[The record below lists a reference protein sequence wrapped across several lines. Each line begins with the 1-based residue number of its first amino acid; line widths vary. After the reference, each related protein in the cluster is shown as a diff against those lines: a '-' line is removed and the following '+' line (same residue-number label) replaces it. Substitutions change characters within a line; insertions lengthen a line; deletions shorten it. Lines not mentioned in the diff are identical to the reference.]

1 MSTEVK
7 VPTLPESVSDATV
20 AKWHKKAGDSVK
32 RDENLVDLE
41 TDKVVLEVPAPA
53 DGVLESI
60 AAEEGETVNADD
72 VLGKIAEGESGDDS
86 SDDSE
91 SESES
96 DDDKERKKKS
106 SNGEKSE
113 DDEKSKGKDKEKEKE
128 KEKDKDKD
136 KDKDKE
142 KPDDKKESA
151 DKDGKSSQK
160 QDKKDSGDG
169 GKTSHEAPDGADKLA
184 PSVRKLVTEH
194 GIDPNEI
201 EGSGRDGRITKTDVL
216 RHIGTSGETGGARP
230 EERVKMSRLRQRV
243 SERMKEAQ
251 NTAAILTSFNEVDL
265 HEVMQ
270 IRSRYKDAFQ
280 KRHGVKLGL
289 MSFFVKACCEALDKH
304 PVVNASVDGDEIVY
318 HGYQDIGIAVS
329 TDRGLMVPIL
339 RNAGH
344 MGLAQIESQI
354 NEYAE
359 KARSGKIQLEDLQGG
374 TFSITN
380 GGVFGS
386 LLSTPLL
393 NPPQSAILGMHTIKQ
408 RPVAIDGEIVVRPM
422 MYIALSYDHRIID
435 GKDAV
440 QFLVAVKEALED
452 PARMLL
458 GL

>member
-60 AAEEGETVNADD
+60 EAEEGETVNADD
-72 VLGKIAEGESGDDS
+72 VLGKIAEGESGE
-86 SDDSE
+86 DSE
-91 SESES
+91 SE
-96 DDDKERKKKS
+96 D
-106 SNGEKSE
+106 E
-113 DDEKSKGKDKEKEKE
+113 DEDEKEKE
-128 KEKDKDKD
+128 
-136 KDKDKE
+136 DKE
-142 KPDDKKESA
+142 KGDQEGEDEKDEKDEKEETEEKDDDEAEKKKEKESSEKAEKKES
-151 DKDGKSSQK
+151 
-160 QDKKDSGDG
+160 GD
-169 GKTSHEAPDGADKLA
+169 GKTSHEAPEGADKLA
-184 PSVRKLVTEH
+184 PAVRKLVTEH
-194 GIDPNEI
+194 GIDPSEI
-201 EGSGRDGRITKTDVL
+201 EGTGRSGRITKADVL
-216 RHIGTSGETGGARP
+216 RHIGTSGEAGGARP

-265 HEVMQ
+265 HEVVQ
-270 IRSRYKDAFQ
+270 IRNRYKDAFQ
-280 KRHGVKLGL
+280 KRHGVKLGF

-304 PVVNASVDGDEIVY
+304 PVVNASVDDDEIVY

-329 TDRGLMVPIL
+329 TDRGLMVPVL

-344 MGLAQIESQI
+344 MGLAQIEAQI
-354 NEYAE
+354 TEYAE
-359 KARSGKIQLEDLQGG
+359 KARAGKIQLDDLQGG

-393 NPPQSAILGMHTIKQ
+393 NPPQSAILGMHTIKE
-408 RPVAIDGEIVVRPM
+408 RPVAVDGEIVVRPM

>member
-20 AKWHKKAGDSVK
+20 AKWHKQAGDSVK

-60 AAEEGETVNADD
+60 NAEEGETVNADD
-72 VLGKIAEGESGDDS
+72 VLGKIVEGESGDDTDSGEDEEKKADKDDEDDNSEDQHKS
-86 SDDSE
+86 SENDPE
-91 SESES
+91 KE
-96 DDDKERKKKS
+96 DKEDTA
-106 SNGEKSE
+106 E
-113 DDEKSKGKDKEKEKE
+113 DEKEKE
-128 KEKDKDKD
+128 KESSAGDNN
-136 KDKDKE
+136 
-142 KPDDKKESA
+142 KES
-151 DKDGKSSQK
+151 S
-160 QDKKDSGDG
+160 DSRTG
-169 GKTSHEAPDGADKLA
+169 HEASEGADKLA
-184 PSVRKLVTEH
+184 PAVRKLVTEQ
-194 GIDPNEI
+194 GIDPKAVD
-201 EGSGRDGRITKTDVL
+201 GTGRDGRITKADVL
-216 RHIGTSGETGGARP
+216 RHIGTSGDTGGARP
-230 EERVKMSRLRQRV
+230 EERVKMSRLRRRV

-265 HEVMQ
+265 RQVVQ
-270 IRSRYKDAFQ
+270 LRGRYKDAFQ
-280 KRHGVKLGL
+280 KRHGVKLGF

-318 HGYQDIGIAVS
+318 HGYQDVGIAVS
-329 TDRGLMVPIL
+329 TDRGLMVPVL

-344 MGLAQIESQI
+344 MGLAQIEAQI
-354 NEYAE
+354 AEYAE
-359 KARSGKIQLEDLQGG
+359 KARAGKIQLEDLQGG

-393 NPPQSAILGMHTIKQ
+393 NPPQSAILGMHTIKE
-408 RPVAIDGEIVVRPM
+408 RPVAIDGEIVVCPM
-422 MYIALSYDHRIID
+422 MYIALSYDHRIVD

>member
-20 AKWHKKAGDSVK
+20 AKWHKKAGDRVQ

-60 AAEEGETVNADD
+60 EKDEGETVTADE
-72 VLGKIAEGESGDDS
+72 VLGRIDESASGEEPDEEEASEESEDRDESGDD
-86 SDDSE
+86 DRTKEKKDKGDADE
-91 SESES
+91 GKKEEKEEKEETAEK
-96 DDDKERKKKS
+96 KERGKS
-106 SNGEKSE
+106 GEK
-113 DDEKSKGKDKEKEKE
+113 D
-128 KEKDKDKD
+128 
-136 KDKDKE
+136 
-142 KPDDKKESA
+142 A
-151 DKDGKSSQK
+151 DT
-160 QDKKDSGDG
+160 SG
-169 GKTSHEAPDGADKLA
+169 LA
-184 PSVRKLVTEH
+184 PSVRRLVEENNL
-194 GIDPNEI
+194 DPDDI
-201 EGSGRDGRITKTDVL
+201 PGTGRDGRLTKGDVL
-216 RHIGTSGETGGARP
+216 SYLNAKGTGGARP
-230 EERVKMSRLRQRV
+230 EERVKMSRLRQRIAD
-243 SERMKEAQ
+243 RMKEAQ

-270 IRSRYKDAFQ
+270 IRNRHKEAFQ
-280 KRHGVKLGL
+280 KKHDVKLGF

-304 PVVNASVDGDEIVY
+304 PVVNASVEGDEIVY

-339 RNAGH
+339 RNAGDL
-344 MGLAQIESQI
+344 GLAEIERRI
-354 NEYAE
+354 ADYAE
-359 KARSGKIQLEDLQGG
+359 KARNGKIELEDLQGG

-393 NPPQSAILGMHTIKQ
+393 NPPQSAILGMHTIKE

-452 PARMLL
+452 PSRLLL